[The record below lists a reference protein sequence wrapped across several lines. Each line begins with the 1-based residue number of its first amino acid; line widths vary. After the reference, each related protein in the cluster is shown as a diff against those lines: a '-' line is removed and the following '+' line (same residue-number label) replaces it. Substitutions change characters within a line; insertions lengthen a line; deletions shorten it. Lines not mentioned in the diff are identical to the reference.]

1 MTDAAAEP
9 TPTKAGLW
17 EDFIDIFHQ
26 PSIVFER
33 RRDGKFGLA
42 LLILVVLSGILF
54 FALHNGLAPIM
65 DAEMAKAAAAMAAKN
80 PSITPDQIASQQA
93 MMEKFAGIGFI
104 IFLPIG
110 ITIGA
115 VLLWLA
121 GKVIGASVA
130 FAAAMMITTYSYVP
144 RVVETLLNAIQGLL
158 LSPESIT
165 SRYSVQIGPARFLDA
180 ASANPVLLAILGG
193 LDVFT
198 IWTTVLLAIGLAVVA
213 RVPMSK
219 AAIAAGAVWLISL
232 LPGLYQAF
240 SQG

>member
-1 MTDAAAEP
+1 
-9 TPTKAGLW
+9 
-17 EDFIDIFHQ
+17 
-26 PSIVFER
+26 
-33 RRDGKFGLA
+33 
-42 LLILVVLSGILF
+42 
-54 FALHNGLAPIM
+54 
-65 DAEMAKAAAAMAAKN
+65 
-80 PSITPDQIASQQA
+80 
-93 MMEKFAGIGFI
+93 
-104 IFLPIG
+104 
-110 ITIGA
+110 

-144 RVVETLLNAIQGLL
+144 RIVETVLNAIQGLL

-180 ASANPVLLAILGG
+180 ASTNPVLLALLGG

-213 RVPMSK
+213 RVPRSK